1 MFDIAY
7 LPEASV
13 ETARMEKSKLWEKI
27 LKLDLSKPLAG
38 FVEMM
43 EMVRYDDFIVYW
55 GFIYNTH
62 GGV

>member
-7 LPEASV
+7 LPEATI
-13 ETARMEKSKLWEKI
+13 EAARIEKSKLWEKI
-27 LKLDLSKPLAG
+27 LKLDLSKQLAG

-43 EMVRYDDFIVYW
+43 DLVRYDEIIVYW

>member
-7 LPEASV
+7 LPEASI
-13 ETARMEKSKLWEKI
+13 EAAGIEKSKMWEKI

-38 FVEMM
+38 FAEMKDINLC
-43 EMVRYDDFIVYW
+43 EYFISYW

-62 GGV
+62 GGI

>member
-13 ETARMEKSKLWEKI
+13 EAARIEKSKLWEKI
-27 LKLDLSKPLAG
+27 LKLDLSKQLAG
-38 FVEMM
+38 FAEMM
-43 EMVRYDDFIVYW
+43 DINRCEYFIAYW

-62 GGV
+62 GGI

>member
-1 MFDIAY
+1 MFDVAY

-13 ETARMEKSKLWEKI
+13 EAARIEKSKLWDKI

-43 EMVRYDDFIVYW
+43 DINQCEYFISYW

-62 GGV
+62 GGI

>member
-13 ETARMEKSKLWEKI
+13 EAARIEKSKLWDKI

-43 EMVRYDDFIVYW
+43 DINRCEYFISYW

-62 GGV
+62 GGI